1 MVIEVPLT
9 SSVILIGAIISQG
22 CFAAV
27 LLLLSQNNFKS
38 NRYLGLLLLTFS
50 LWLLDDFFNAA
61 MIYQQNPNFYFLPI
75 YYSLAFG
82 PLIYL
87 YTLSITQADFK
98 FSKKQVWHFIP
109 VLMQVLLYVF
119 LQCKEY
125 GFRRWF
131 WEAIH
136 LPYTYNIE
144 FIGSLLS
151 LIIYLFF
158 SLQLVKQYQQWINN
172 QYSEV
177 SKINLN
183 WLKVVQGV
191 LIIICC
197 LWLIDT
203 ILRLVWQYYPTSDF
217 SATFMGFSILVLA
230 GGALL
235 QTNLKKVGF
244 EGSTKRNHAAAITVA
259 IDPLFLDKIK
269 ADMQENKYFLNP
281 NLTLSVFAKKLGEP
295 SRKISLHINQGF
307 KKSFIDFVNEYRVQ
321 EFKKNIEDE
330 KLTHLTLIG
339 IAFESGFNSKS
350 TFNRV
355 FKKISGESPSAYQKR
370 TQNRN

>member
-9 SSVILIGAIISQG
+9 SSVVLIGAIISQG

-87 YTLSITQADFK
+87 YTLSITQTDFK

-109 VLMQVLLYVF
+109 VLIQVLLYVF
-119 LQCKEY
+119 LQCKDY
-125 GFRRWF
+125 RFRRWF
-131 WEAIH
+131 WENIH
-136 LPYTYNIE
+136 FPYTYNIE

-183 WLKVVQGV
+183 WLKLVQGV

-244 EGSTKRNHAAAITVA
+244 EGNKKGKHSADITVA
-259 IDPLFLDKIK
+259 IDPLLLDKIK
-269 ADMQENKYFLNP
+269 SDMQENKYFLNP
-281 NLTLSVFAKKLGEP
+281 NLSLSVFAKKLGEP
-295 SRKISLHINQGF
+295 SRKISLHLNQGL

-321 EFKKNIEDE
+321 EFKKNIREG
-330 KLTHLTLIG
+330 KLPHLTLIG

-350 TFNRV
+350 SFNRV
-355 FKKISGESPSAYQKR
+355 FKKMSGESPSAFQKR